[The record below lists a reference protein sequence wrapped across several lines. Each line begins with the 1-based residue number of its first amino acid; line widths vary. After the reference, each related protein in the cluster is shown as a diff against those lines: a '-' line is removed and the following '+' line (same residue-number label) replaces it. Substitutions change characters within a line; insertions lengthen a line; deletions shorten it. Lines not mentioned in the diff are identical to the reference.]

1 MKGAKAYVLRSILP
15 PKCRAIVKG
24 PDVQH
29 GFFMLV
35 LSLIDFSPSKK
46 IPAGKLSNT
55 GPCHSL

>member
-1 MKGAKAYVLRSILP
+1 MIGAKAYVLRSILP

-24 PDVQH
+24 PNAHH

-46 IPAGKLSNT
+46 IPAGEF
-55 GPCHSL
+55 